1 MGNNFKGRNN
11 FVKKIA
17 MNLFGW
23 PFMAFI
29 IHKILVG
36 RKKKWKHFI
45 EKV

>member
-1 MGNNFKGRNN
+1 
-11 FVKKIA
+11 

-36 RKKKWKHFI
+36 RKKKGNILLRKSNISFGTSF
-45 EKV
+45 K